1 MSSLSW
7 DLQPRYTF
15 LLGVQEVEELEEWM
29 EEVLGDL
36 VERDKGLSLL
46 LYLWLERGVDFLSSV
61 EVVLEF
67 ADRDLCLVHPDD
79 DDGDDTPAV
88 LHLVVM
94 EGEGVAAALNQDG
107 TFSFSMLTCT
117 LLWYWFMCISLLLG
131 I

>member
-1 MSSLSW
+1 M
-7 DLQPRYTF
+7 
-15 LLGVQEVEELEEWM
+15 QEVEELEEWM

-61 EVVLEF
+61 EVLLEF
-67 ADRDLCLVHPDD
+67 AERDLCLVHPDD
-79 DDGDDTPAV
+79 DDGDDGDDTPAV
-88 LHLVVM
+88 LHLGVM
-94 EGEGVAAALNQDG
+94 EGEGVAGVLNQDG

-117 LLWYWFMCISLLLG
+117 LLWYWFICSSWLLG